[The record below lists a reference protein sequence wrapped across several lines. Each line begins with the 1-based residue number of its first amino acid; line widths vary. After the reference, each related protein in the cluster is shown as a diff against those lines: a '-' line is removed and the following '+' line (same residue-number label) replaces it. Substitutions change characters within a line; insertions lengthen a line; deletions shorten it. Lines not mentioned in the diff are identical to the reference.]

1 MTIIQFEKQLEAK
14 YGKAKLNQALK
25 QLEEDH
31 GSNGLDAYMD
41 GEFDMLQE
49 IIDDL
54 D

>member
-14 YGKAKLNQALK
+14 YGKAKLAKALA

-41 GEFDMLQE
+41 GEFDILLD
-49 IIDDL
+49 IIRDL